1 MGDQCMSYSEAP
13 TYEISFMF
21 RKILVPVDGSEN
33 SMKALELAVDLA
45 KHYGSHITVVYAK
58 PKGYQPD
65 YDPLEKA
72 RKRIEKEGVEVMYKE
87 LVFDPGEKST
97 AGAILDEIANG
108 NYDLVVMGARGR
120 TMSSE
125 LTIGSKAI
133 SIASNSP
140 VTVIIVR

>member
-1 MGDQCMSYSEAP
+1 MRKMAYKEAP

-21 RKILVPVDGSEN
+21 RKIIVPVDGSEN
-33 SMKALELAVDLA
+33 SLKALDLAVDLA
-45 KHYGSHITVVYAK
+45 KHYGSHITVVFVK
-58 PKGYQPD
+58 PKNYKLD
-65 YDPLEKA
+65 FDPIEKA
-72 RKRIEKEGVEVMYKE
+72 KKRIEGRGVDVEFKTLE
-87 LVFDPGEKST
+87 FDPAENST
-97 AGAILDEIANG
+97 AGTLLEEISDG

-120 TMSSE
+120 TLSSE

>member
-1 MGDQCMSYSEAP
+1 MAYREAP

-21 RKILVPVDGSEN
+21 RRILVPVDGSEN
-33 SMKALELAVDLA
+33 SLKALELAADLA
-45 KHYGSHITVVYAK
+45 KHYGSHVTVLFVK
-58 PKGYQPD
+58 PKNYHAD

-72 RKRIEKEGVEVMYKE
+72 KKRIENKGVEVEYKE
-87 LVFDPGEKST
+87 IEFDPAENST
-97 AGAILDEIANG
+97 AGTILREITDG

-120 TMSSE
+120 TLSSE
-125 LTIGSKAI
+125 ITIGSKAI